1 LKAILE
7 TNEAHAILAEC
18 ERGEDISVMAYGEAL
33 AERDI
38 DKQTRELV
46 QRQYEQVQAAHD
58 RIRQL
63 RDSATYAN
71 R

>member
-1 LKAILE
+1 MA
-7 TNEAHAILAEC
+7 
-18 ERGEDISVMAYGEAL
+18 VMSYRDAL

-38 DKQTRELV
+38 DEQTRDII
-46 QRQYEQVQAAHD
+46 QRQYEFVQAAHD

-63 RDSATYAN
+63 RDSATYAD